1 MRELLRH
8 RDFRLIL
15 AGQSLSMFGD
25 WTLLLVFGIWGK
37 SLTGSN
43 AIAGLMIFAMA
54 GPGLLGPL
62 GGLLAD
68 RVRRRHLMVTLNV
81 LSAGAVL
88 LLWFVHDRDQLCCC
102 SPLLPGTGCPEWCST
117 PRSPVWSRLCCRHR

>member
-1 MRELLRH
+1 MLELLRH

-81 LSAGAVL
+81 LSLPPPPTAPAH
-88 LLWFVHDRDQLCCC
+88 WRP
-102 SPLLPGTGCPEWCST
+102 SPRLRPATGHAT
-117 PRSPVWSRLCCRHR
+117 GDHT